1 MRPQPSS
8 SSVQESNEPPGLYA
22 SNFPEMGIYLT
33 KVTPTSCG
41 FTTSGAT
48 WDLTKDL

>member
-1 MRPQPSS
+1 MFWLLFLRFFAR
-8 SSVQESNEPPGLYA
+8 EMWLGLYNA
-22 SNFPEMGIYLT
+22 KMGIYLT

-41 FTTSGAT
+41 FKTSGAT